1 MWVAPLKKS
10 GEFFLENGKQTTT
23 NATMDIR
30 SFTKQSTKD
39 AEIDRLNEEAHPA
52 DNTPHTT
59 CGNCDCCIACGCCE
73 CVVCPRCDRTDV
85 ECEKNKEGEKNP
97 ITDWCGGWGLSCDD
111 CYYRNHPE
119 EDEEA
124 YEDILKLLGEAAP
137 LPELH
142 SERRFDVVSA
152 EIVPDS
158 PKKAT
163 RPLLV
168 VRGVNTRE
176 LFWAI
181 PAEIDLD
188 DQETYEYG
196 DKWGTLYI
204 TNKKTGQE
212 WELEAKGGEED
223 FKRCDETH
231 IESYDEHSWWWG
243 DDEE

>member
-1 MWVAPLKKS
+1 MWVGRLKKS
-10 GEFFLENGKQTTT
+10 GEIFLEKGKQTNT
-23 NATMDIR
+23 NASMDIR
-30 SFTKQSTKD
+30 SFTNKTTKD

-52 DNTPHTT
+52 DNTPHTN
-59 CGNCDCCIACGCCE
+59 CGECDCCIACGCCE
-73 CVVCPRCDRTDV
+73 CD
-85 ECEKNKEGEKNP
+85 E
-97 ITDWCGGWGLSCDD
+97 ITDCDA
-111 CYYRNHPE
+111 E
-119 EDEEA
+119 GA
-124 YEDILKLLGEAAP
+124 YADVLTLLGYAAP
-137 LPELH
+137 LPELQ

-176 LFWAI
+176 IFWKI

-231 IESYDEHSWWWG
+231 IESYDEHSWWWS
-243 DDEE
+243 DDEEE

>member
-1 MWVAPLKKS
+1 MWVGRLKKS
-10 GEFFLENGKQTTT
+10 GEIFLEKGKQTNT

-30 SFTKQSTKD
+30 SFTNKTTKD
-39 AEIDRLNEEAHPA
+39 AEIDRLNEDRHPEVEFHFDFDTIPEIVEQGERRFTIHPA
-52 DNTPHTT
+52 DNTPHTN
-59 CGNCDCCIACGCCE
+59 CEKCDCCIACGCCE
-73 CVVCPRCDRTDV
+73 CEDTECDA
-85 ECEKNKEGEKNP
+85 
-97 ITDWCGGWGLSCDD
+97 
-111 CYYRNHPE
+111 
-119 EDEEA
+119 EEA
-124 YEDILKLLGEAAP
+124 HSDILKLLGYAAP
-137 LPELH
+137 DP
-142 SERRFDVVSA
+142 DAVSA

-176 LFWAI
+176 LYWKI
-181 PAEIDLD
+181 PAEIDLE

-212 WELEAKGGEED
+212 WELEGKGGEED

-243 DDEE
+243 SDDEEE

>member
-1 MWVAPLKKS
+1 
-10 GEFFLENGKQTTT
+10 
-23 NATMDIR
+23 MDIR
-30 SFTKQSTKD
+30 SFTNKTTKD

-52 DNTPHTT
+52 DNTPHTN
-59 CGNCDCCIACGCCE
+59 CGKCDCCIACGCCE
-73 CVVCPRCDRTDV
+73 CEDTECDA
-85 ECEKNKEGEKNP
+85 EKAH
-97 ITDWCGGWGLSCDD
+97 S
-111 CYYRNHPE
+111 
-119 EDEEA
+119 
-124 YEDILKLLGEAAP
+124 DILKLLGYATKPDPDA
-137 LPELH
+137 
-142 SERRFDVVSA
+142 VSA

-168 VRGVNTRE
+168 VRGVNIRE
-176 LFWAI
+176 LYWRI

-223 FKRCDETH
+223 FKRCVETH

-243 DDEE
+243 DDEDEE

>member
-1 MWVAPLKKS
+1 MWVGRLKKS
-10 GEFFLENGKQTTT
+10 GEFFLEKGKQTNT

-30 SFTKQSTKD
+30 SFTNKTTKD
-39 AEIDRLNEEAHPA
+39 AEIDRLNEDRHPEVEFHFDFDTIPEIVEQGERRFTIHPA
-52 DNTPHTT
+52 DNTPHTN
-59 CGNCDCCIACGCCE
+59 CGKCDCCIACGCCE
-73 CVVCPRCDRTDV
+73 CDETESEAEERGAF
-85 ECEKNKEGEKNP
+85 EEG
-97 ITDWCGGWGLSCDD
+97 GQALLD
-111 CYYRNHPE
+111 CLLTERR
-119 EDEEA
+119 
-124 YEDILKLLGEAAP
+124 LLGLVKATKPDPDA
-137 LPELH
+137 
-142 SERRFDVVSA
+142 VSA

-176 LFWAI
+176 LYWKI

-212 WELEAKGGEED
+212 WELEAKGGDED

-243 DDEE
+243 SDDEEE